1 MHFLNLFSLS
11 LFSNQRLQTHTIRT
25 PTLFALAAAAAAAG
39 TSGSGSA
46 KRGSKSGEGGSKIK
60 QSKPSKL
67 TPPPPSPSSRSSS
80 SQPSPFTLRVMNSQV
95 MESLGL
101 KKRFI
106 TTEDLAAIKNRF
118 LEAYIHK
125 KPFQDET
132 HIKLNETYDRFH
144 FIVGT
149 FERAI
154 STLEKYDPSDFY
166 SSFLYKYVIGA
177 LRKNSLYYE
186 EVMKG
191 NIDGEETAE
200 DEGANDDDDD
210 NNDDDNGRD
219 SDGGGG
225 GGDNRNYEGQ
235 RRKRQE
241 RQQAEEEYQQH
252 YVRICRLA
260 TKYGIH

>member
-1 MHFLNLFSLS
+1 
-11 LFSNQRLQTHTIRT
+11 
-25 PTLFALAAAAAAAG
+25 
-39 TSGSGSA
+39 
-46 KRGSKSGEGGSKIK
+46 
-60 QSKPSKL
+60 
-67 TPPPPSPSSRSSS
+67 
-80 SQPSPFTLRVMNSQV
+80 VNSQV

-101 KKRFI
+101 KKRFV
-106 TTEDLAAIKNRF
+106 TSEDLAAIKNRF

-154 STLEKYDPSDFY
+154 STLEKYNPSDFH
-166 SSFLYKYVIGA
+166 SSFLYRYVIGA

-200 DEGANDDDDD
+200 NGGAHRGPAAAVAETKTKRATAS
-210 NNDDDNGRD
+210 GRRI
-219 SDGGGG
+219 STTLCANCLIGH
-225 GGDNRNYEGQ
+225 Q
-235 RRKRQE
+235 I
-241 RQQAEEEYQQH
+241 QH
-252 YVRICRLA
+252 PLIL
-260 TKYGIH
+260 

>member
-1 MHFLNLFSLS
+1 
-11 LFSNQRLQTHTIRT
+11 
-25 PTLFALAAAAAAAG
+25 
-39 TSGSGSA
+39 
-46 KRGSKSGEGGSKIK
+46 
-60 QSKPSKL
+60 
-67 TPPPPSPSSRSSS
+67 
-80 SQPSPFTLRVMNSQV
+80 VNSQV

-101 KKRFI
+101 KKRFV
-106 TTEDLAAIKNRF
+106 TSEDLAAIKNRF

-154 STLEKYDPSDFY
+154 STLEKYNPSDFH
-166 SSFLYKYVIGA
+166 SSFLYRYVIGA

-200 DEGANDDDDD
+200 NGGAADDDDD
-210 NNDDDNGRD
+210 GDDDKDDNN
-219 SDGGGG
+219 GGGG
-225 GGDNRNYEGQ
+225 GEKDTEG
-235 RRKRQE
+235 RRQQSPRQKRRE

-252 YVRICRLA
+252 YVRIVRLA
-260 TKYGIH
+260 TKYNIH

>member
-1 MHFLNLFSLS
+1 
-11 LFSNQRLQTHTIRT
+11 
-25 PTLFALAAAAAAAG
+25 LAAAGAAAAG
-39 TSGSGSA
+39 MSA
-46 KRGSKSGEGGSKIK
+46 KRGPKVGEGGSSKIR
-60 QSKPSKL
+60 QSRPSKPV
-67 TPPPPSPSSRSSS
+67 PPPFSQS
-80 SQPSPFTLRVMNSQV
+80 SQPSPFTLRVVNSQV

-101 KKRFI
+101 KKRFV
-106 TTEDLAAIKNRF
+106 TSEDLAAIKNRF

-154 STLEKYDPSDFY
+154 STLEKYNPSDFH
-166 SSFLYKYVIGA
+166 SSFLYRYVIGA

-200 DEGANDDDDD
+200 NGGADDDDD
-210 NNDDDNGRD
+210 DDDDDGDDDND
-219 SDGGGG
+219 DKDDNNGGGNSHG
-225 GGDNRNYEGQ
+225 EKDTEG
-235 RRKRQE
+235 RRQQSPRQKRRE

-252 YVRICRLA
+252 YVRIVRLA
-260 TKYGIH
+260 TKYNIH

>member
-1 MHFLNLFSLS
+1 
-11 LFSNQRLQTHTIRT
+11 
-25 PTLFALAAAAAAAG
+25 
-39 TSGSGSA
+39 
-46 KRGSKSGEGGSKIK
+46 
-60 QSKPSKL
+60 
-67 TPPPPSPSSRSSS
+67 
-80 SQPSPFTLRVMNSQV
+80 VNSQV

-101 KKRFI
+101 KKRFV
-106 TTEDLAAIKNRF
+106 TSEDLAAIKNRF

-154 STLEKYDPSDFY
+154 STLEKYNPSDFH
-166 SSFLYKYVIGA
+166 SSFLYRYVIGA

-200 DEGANDDDDD
+200 NGGADDDDD
-210 NNDDDNGRD
+210 DDDDGDDDND
-219 SDGGGG
+219 DKDDNNG
-225 GGDNRNYEGQ
+225 GGDSHGEKDTEG
-235 RRKRQE
+235 RRQQSPRQKRRE

-252 YVRICRLA
+252 YVRIVRLA
-260 TKYGIH
+260 TKYNIH